1 MRKFQLLALLGVLLV
16 AAGFGLLAQ
25 SRALAQDAPME
36 EPPYLAEY
44 YNAWMGSAHA
54 AADTEAF
61 RHWDDE
67 GEVPVECARCH
78 STPGYRDYVG
88 QDGSE
93 FGVVDAAAPT
103 GTVITCDACHAPNA
117 VSLTSVTFPSG
128 AVIEMPDGSRSGRC
142 MVCHQGRA
150 STDTVNNAIADAG
163 VAEDLNT
170 PSADLGFINVHYYA
184 AAASLFGSE
193 ARGGYQYDGKIYQ
206 LPNEHVP
213 GLATCADCH
222 NPHTLEIKVDVCAE
236 CHDVETQEDLRY
248 IRMQGSSADYDG
260 DEDIDEGIAEEI
272 EGLQEMLLE
281 AIQLY
286 AEEVVGTPIAYNS
299 AAYPYFFLDADGN
312 GEVDDGE
319 TDRYNA
325 FTGNL
330 LKAAYNLQFT
340 YKDPGGFAH
349 NPTYHIELLYDSI
362 ESLNAQVSD
371 PVDLTF
377 ASRTDPGHFDVTAEA
392 FRHWD
397 EDGMVPGTCARC
409 HSAEGLPVFLANGAN
424 IAEEP
429 SNSLAC
435 STCHTSLS
443 EFTLYEVNEVAF
455 PSGARLSFGEGAEA
469 NLCLACH
476 QGRESTVS
484 VNAAIGRAGVGPDE
498 VSDALSFRNVH
509 YFAAGATLFGSE
521 AQGAYQYEGKEYNG
535 RFMHAEEVQTCTDC
549 HRPHSGTFRVN
560 ICQDCHEDVEEQED
574 VLFIRLE
581 PEGVDA
587 VDYDGDGDA
596 EEPIRDEVMAL
607 EDALLA
613 EIQKYATETAGTPII
628 YESHTHPYWYID
640 GNGNGVVDEGEVT
653 GDTRYVTWTPT
664 LLQAAYNYQ
673 YIQKDPGV
681 FAHNGDYALQILY
694 DSLEA
699 IGGPEAVAN
708 FTRPPVR

>member
-1 MRKFQLLALLGVLLV
+1 MRKYHLVALLGVLLV
-16 AAGFGLLAQ
+16 AAGFVLLTQ
-25 SRALAQDAPME
+25 SRALAQDEME

-44 YNAWMGSAHA
+44 YNAWVESAHA
-54 AADTEAF
+54 AVDAEAF
-61 RHWDDE
+61 NHWNDE
-67 GEVPVECARCH
+67 GEVPVECAQCH
-78 STPGYRDYVG
+78 STPGYRDFVG

-93 FGVVDAAAPT
+93 AGVVDAPAPT
-103 GTVITCDACHAPNA
+103 GTTITCDACHAPNA
-117 VSLTSVTFPSG
+117 VALTSITFPSG
-128 AVIEMPDGSRSGRC
+128 AVVDIPDGSRSGRC

-150 STDTVNNAIADAG
+150 STVTVNNAIEAAG
-163 VAEDLNT
+163 LTEDLNT

-193 ARGGYQYDGKIYQ
+193 AHGGYEYDGMIYQ

-213 GLATCADCH
+213 GLQTCADCH

-236 CHDVETQEDLRY
+236 CHDVETQEDLMY
-248 IRMQGSSADYDG
+248 IRMPGSSADYDG
-260 DEDIDEGIAEEI
+260 DEDVDEGIAEEI

-281 AIQLY
+281 AIQAY
-286 AEEVVGTPIAYNS
+286 ADEVVATPIAYD
-299 AAYPYFFLDADGN
+299 AATYPYFFIDTDGD
-312 GEVDDGE
+312 GEVSGDEG
-319 TDRYNA
+319 TFANGYNA

-330 LKAAYNLQFT
+330 LKAAYNYQFT
-340 YKDPGGFAH
+340 VKDPGGFAH

-362 ESLNAQVSD
+362 ASLNGELSD
-371 PVDLTF
+371 PVDLTY

-397 EDGMVPGTCARC
+397 EDGVVPGTCAKC
-409 HSAEGLPVFLANGAN
+409 HSSEGLPIFLENGVAIN
-424 IAEEP
+424 EAP

-443 EFTLYEVNEVAF
+443 EFTLYQVDEVPF
-455 PSGARLSFGEGAEA
+455 PSGAVLSFGEGEDA
-469 NLCLACH
+469 NLCIECH

-484 VNAAIGRAGVGPDE
+484 VNAAISRAGVGPNE

-509 YFAAGATLFGSE
+509 YFAAGATLFGNE
-521 AQGAYQYEGKEYNG
+521 AQGAYQFEGKEYDG

-549 HRPHSGTFRVN
+549 HRPHSGDFRVN
-560 ICQDCHEDVEEQED
+560 LCADCHEDVEEQED
-574 VLFIRLE
+574 VLFIRQE
-581 PEGVDA
+581 PEDVEA
-587 VDYDGDGDA
+587 IDYDGDGDA

-613 EIQKYATETAGTPII
+613 AIQKYATETVGTSIA
-628 YESHTHPYWYID
+628 YDSHAYPYFFVDTD
-640 GNGNGVVDEGEVT
+640 GNGVLDEGEA
-653 GDTRYVTWTPT
+653 DRYAAWTPT

-694 DSLEA
+694 DSIEA
-699 IGGPEAVAN
+699 VGGPAAVES
-708 FTRPPVR
+708 FTRPPVRY